1 MALAWSGSG
10 LPRDARVAL
19 YMSSSSKVPGTL
31 VRSGLRVN
39 ARPRIAAKRLKRG
52 ANYFYLVL
60 SSRRIAFSVVR
71 FPAPAWKC

>member
-1 MALAWSGSG
+1 VALAWSGSG

-39 ARPRIAAKRLKRG
+39 ARTRIAAKRLKRG

-71 FPAPAWKC
+71 FPAPAWKR